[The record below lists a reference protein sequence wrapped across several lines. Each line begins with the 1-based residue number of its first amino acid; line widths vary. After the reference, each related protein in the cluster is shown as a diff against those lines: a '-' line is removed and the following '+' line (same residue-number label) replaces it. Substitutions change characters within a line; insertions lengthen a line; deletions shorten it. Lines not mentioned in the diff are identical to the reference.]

1 MPTVK
6 DASERKFHKKV
17 TDDMIVK
24 IIEMYNGDVTI
35 REIAKT
41 CGVSEQTIYRTIR
54 KVREQQ
60 QGA

>member
-6 DASERKFHKKV
+6 DASERKFRKKV
-17 TDDMIVK
+17 TDEMIVK
-24 IIEMYNGDVTI
+24 IIEMYNNDVTI

-41 CGVSEQTIYRTIR
+41 CAVSEQTIYRTIR

-60 QGA
+60 QGG